1 MKRKKSIL
9 QRERTLQRQGL
20 PSKKQKRD
28 VQRQEQGA
36 GPLAGGGQ
44 RQHTAG
50 GNKKQHK
57 APQGLRPT
65 SAVHAQAAYAVQ
77 RLLEADASKRGGVT
91 LKGLTL
97 APHITAKKA
106 RPDRHLETWCSL
118 CIVHRVIVHRDALS
132 AAVE

>member
-50 GNKKQHK
+50 GNKK

-65 SAVHAQAAYAVQ
+65 SAVHAQAAYAVK
-77 RLLEADASKRGGVT
+77 RLLEADARKRGGAT

-97 APHITAKKA
+97 APHITAKKV
-106 RPDRHLETWCSL
+106 RPDWTPREVVLFPCH
-118 CIVHRVIVHRDALS
+118 HALRCVD
-132 AAVE
+132 AAVD